1 MQLSLTQPRSWT
13 LLLLLVSN
21 QLLWENVASV
31 PMCAM
36 RNGRC
41 FNSLGDM
48 FDVAG
53 SQSHEISQKVSEM
66 LTEFKNHYAEAHS
79 FNDTVLSHCHTSSL
93 SIPESEATKKQFG
106 FLLNRVGTLLNA
118 WEEPLRNL
126 NEELSTLK
134 GIPAG
139 VISKVKD
146 IKEKSSGQL
155 VGIKT
160 LLNVLYPRNAEAVNF
175 PTLPEVASP
184 KSAKEDV
191 RILGY
196 YNKLSCLDG
205 DYKKIDIYLNVIKCK
220 NLKMSN
226 C

>member
-41 FNSLGDM
+41 FNSLRDM

-66 LTEFKNHYAEAHS
+66 LTEFKNHYAEAHG
-79 FNDTVLSHCHTSSL
+79 FNDTTLIHCHTSSL
-93 SIPESEATKKQFG
+93 SIPETEALKKKYDD
-106 FLLNRVGTLLNA
+106 LLKRVETLLNA
-118 WEEPLRNL
+118 WENPLRAL
-126 NEELSTLK
+126 EEELSTLK
-134 GIPAG
+134 DVPAG

-146 IKEKSSGQL
+146 IKEKINYAFGNQ
-155 VGIKT
+155 I
-160 LLNVLYPRNAEAVNF
+160 YPRNAEAVNF
-175 PTLPEVASP
+175 PTLPEVIS
-184 KSAKEDV
+184 SNSENEDV

-205 DYKKIDIYLNVIKCK
+205 DYKKVDIYLNIIKCK
-220 NLKMSN
+220 NLKVYN